1 MDEFAALV
9 TAAVLANRKW
19 HEHPGE
25 EFVGERKQFLR
36 LLKEA
41 RQVELLRRFPERATL
56 RLDAERSLLYV
67 RISPPVL
74 IREWDGH
81 ERYATDAGHFPQA
94 CLLGWMTQDSLNA
107 LMSAGRGPDA

>member
-1 MDEFAALV
+1 MDEFAVLV
-9 TAAVLANRKW
+9 SSAVLANWKW

-25 EFVGERKQFLR
+25 EFVGERKHFLR

-56 RLDAERSLLYV
+56 GLDEVNQTLSV

-74 IREWDGH
+74 IQDWYGN
-81 ERYATDAGHFPQA
+81 ERYASFAGHFPRA
-94 CLLGWMTQDSLNA
+94 CVLGWMTQDSLDA
-107 LMSAGRGPDA
+107 LLGAGGLES

>member
-9 TAAVLANRKW
+9 TAAVLANRLW
-19 HEHPGE
+19 HEHPGD

-41 RQVELLRRFPERATL
+41 RQVELLQRFPQRA
-56 RLDAERSLLYV
+56 RLQMEEGREIMFV

-81 ERYATDAGHFPQA
+81 ERYATDAGHFPRER
-94 CLLGWMTQDSLNA
+94 LLGWMTEDSLDA
-107 LMSAGRGPDA
+107 LLGAGEGS

>member
-25 EFVGERKQFLR
+25 EFAGERKQFLR

-56 RLDAERSLLYV
+56 QMDEGRDILFV
-67 RISPPVL
+67 RISPPAL

-81 ERYATDAGHFPQA
+81 ERYATDAGHFPRA
-94 CLLGWMTQDSLNA
+94 CVLGWMTQDSLNA
-107 LMSAGRGPDA
+107 LLGAGRGPDA

>member
-1 MDEFAALV
+1 MDAFAALV

-19 HEHPGE
+19 HEHRGE
-25 EFVGERKQFLR
+25 EFEGDRKQFLR

-41 RQVELLRRFPERATL
+41 RQVELLRRFPGRATL

-81 ERYATDAGHFPQA
+81 ERYATDAGHFPRERVV
-94 CLLGWMTQDSLNA
+94 GWMTQDSLNA
-107 LMSAGRGPDA
+107 LMSAGGGPDA

>member
-25 EFVGERKQFLR
+25 EFLR

>member
-9 TAAVLANRKW
+9 TAAVVANRLW

-25 EFVGERKQFLR
+25 ESVGERKQFLR

-41 RQVELLRRFPERATL
+41 RQVELLRRFPDRATL
-56 RLDAERSLLYV
+56 QLDAERSLLYV
-67 RISPPVL
+67 RISPPVR

-81 ERYATDAGHFPQA
+81 ERYASDAGHFPRERV
-94 CLLGWMTQDSLNA
+94 LGWMTEDSLDA
-107 LMSAGRGPDA
+107 LLGVGEGS